1 MDELQQSAVGYDSV
15 EQWQVHIAEYR
26 RQMEEEYLKRE
37 QQQEGV
43 RILSLHSAK
52 GLEFDTVFLPQL
64 YEGSLPYKKAVLPAD
79 IEEERRLFYVGMTR
93 AKNELYLLTCL
104 NVRNKNVQASR
115 FLDELA

>member
-1 MDELQQSAVGYDSV
+1 MDELQQSAVGYDSL
-15 EQWQVHIAEYR
+15 EQWQIHITEYR
-26 RQMEEEYLKRE
+26 RQMEEEYHKQE
-37 QQQEGV
+37 QKNDGV

-64 YEGSLPYKKAVLPAD
+64 CEGYLPYKKAVLPED

-104 NVRNKNVQASR
+104 NMRNKKMEASR
-115 FLDELA
+115 FLEEVA